1 MTQNREQTWKVPRSC
16 APVVHRRLREEL
28 LEAIAPA
35 LFGDLWKAQQLV
47 AEFERQF
54 GREMGYAH
62 VSAVQ
67 SGSAALQLS
76 LLACGVE
83 PGDEVITVANSDI
96 ATTAAIS
103 HCGAVPVLCDVRES
117 DYTMDPDRVEALI
130 TERTV
135 GLLPVDLYGHPCDGR
150 RLRQI
155 ADRHGLFLVEDTAIA
170 TGARDHGQPIGAF
183 ADAAAFSCSPHKPF
197 EGVGNG
203 GLITTGDPDL
213 WERVELLKGFG
224 LHAGT
229 APTPPVYY
237 HHVAEGYNLRM
248 NPVDAAVLTVKLPHL
263 QQWSDKRRVIG
274 GWYAERLA
282 TVEGVQLPTLR
293 PEAEPIFRTYTI
305 RVPARDAVYRRLQ
318 AAGVQAALHY
328 VPPVHQ
334 QPVYRDRALPG
345 ADHLPVTE
353 KLAPELLS
361 LPVDPEFGPA
371 EVDYVYDQLRRILD
385 EVKSSGV

>member
-1 MTQNREQTWKVPRSC
+1 VPRSC
-16 APVVHRRLREEL
+16 APVLHQRLKEEL
-28 LEAIAPA
+28 LEAISPA
-35 LFGDLWKAQQLV
+35 LFGDLWAAQQLV
-47 AEFERQF
+47 ATFEGQF
-54 GREMGYAH
+54 AQEMGYEH

-103 HCGAVPVLCDVRES
+103 HCGATPVLCDVLES
-117 DYTMDPDRVEALI
+117 DYTMDPAQVEGLI

-135 GLLPVDLYGHPCDGR
+135 GLLPVDLYGHPCDAQ
-150 RLRQI
+150 RLREI
-155 ADRHGLFLVEDTAIA
+155 ADRHDLFIVEDTAIA
-170 TGARDHGQPIGAF
+170 TGARDHGRPIGAF

-203 GLITTGDPDL
+203 GLITTGDPAL
-213 WERVELLKGFG
+213 WERIELLKGFG
-224 LHAGT
+224 LHVGT
-229 APTPPVYY
+229 SETPPVYY

-248 NPVDAAVLTVKLPHL
+248 NPVDAAVLTVKLPFL

-274 GWYAERLA
+274 TWYAERLA
-282 TVEGVQLPTLR
+282 AFEDVQLPAFR
-293 PEAEPIFRTYTI
+293 PESEPIFRTYTI
-305 RVPARDAVYRRLQ
+305 RVRARDAVYERLQ

-334 QPVYRDRALPG
+334 QPVYQDRDLPG
-345 ADHLPVTE
+345 ADNLPMTE
-353 KLAPELLS
+353 RLGPELLS
-361 LPVDPEFGPA
+361 LPVDPEFGPE
-371 EVDYVYDQLRRILD
+371 EVDYVCHQLRRILD
-385 EVKSSGV
+385 ETITPE